1 MKKVLLISLLLPFA
15 AKAQQKPLTDTEY
28 LNQQHYTYVRVG
40 KDYSYKSII
49 DTIPVIVCDRNVP
62 RRVYKVLATL
72 YSYTNPNGK
81 PISTEFF
88 LCEDRKTRMATPG
101 QISK

>member
-15 AKAQQKPLTDTEY
+15 AKAQQKPLTDTQY
-28 LNQQHYTYVRVG
+28 LNQPHYTYVRIS
-40 KDYSYKSII
+40 KYNIFKSFT
-49 DTIPVIVCDRNVP
+49 DTIPVIICCGDTPKRA
-62 RRVYKVLATL
+62 YKVKALL
-72 YSYTNPNGK
+72 HDYSNPK
-81 PISTEFF
+81 IRTASTEFF